1 MEMQYNRIKK
11 SDRTLQWNSRRIIFV
26 WEIIIIPKDILDP
39 KLVDWIIAKVI
50 KIDCKTA
57 PWRQLISMN
66 WNILQ
71 GWCISVKQIW
81 YETTKGQI
89 LSIKERVEWLSIF
102 LKRNRRASEESIHLH
117 SIYAS
122 LRTHSC
128 CNCCGTSYSSS
139 GDEISQEIS
148 NFSTALHTDFRNSWQ
163 NDKSKFISFPCSK
176 IRKVLCQFLLVGF
189 VSYEVGM
196 STEILRQAQY
206 ISIPNSGTGS
216 RGFSMT

>member
-11 SDRTLQWNSRRIIFV
+11 TDRTLQWNSRRIIFV
-26 WEIIIIPKDILDP
+26 WEIIVFPKDILDP

-66 WNILQ
+66 WYILQ

-102 LKRNRRASEESIHLH
+102 LKRNRRASEESIHFH

-122 LRTHSC
+122 ALTAVATVVVLRTAALATKYLRKFLIFPLHC
-128 CNCCGTSYSSS
+128 TLIFGTHDRTINRSLSAFHVLRSAKYSA
-139 GDEISQEIS
+139 
-148 NFSTALHTDFRNSWQ
+148 NF
-163 NDKSKFISFPCSK
+163 
-176 IRKVLCQFLLVGF
+176 FLLVL
-189 VSYEVGM
+189 SL
-196 STEILRQAQY
+196 TK
-206 ISIPNSGTGS
+206 
-216 RGFSMT
+216 